1 MRRTGNSAYL
11 KYGALYARRTGSAA
25 YWKGDAPAMHSAPAM
40 RRIGNAMYRTLE
52 PILYRLENGAPVFT
66 ILTREPAAA
75 ISFIHNRMPVIL
87 PKEAAGDWLNIRYD
101 AGDVLA
107 GAVQDVECWLA

>member
-1 MRRTGNSAYL
+1 MPSGRSELLSCTWLGY
-11 KYGALYARRTGSAA
+11 TGS
-25 YWKGDAPAMHSAPAM
+25 
-40 RRIGNAMYRTLE
+40 RTV
-52 PILYRLENGAPVFT
+52 PPVFT

-75 ISFIHNRMPVIL
+75 ISFIHDRTPVIL

>member
-1 MRRTGNSAYL
+1 MPSGRSELLSCTWLGY
-11 KYGALYARRTGSAA
+11 TGS
-25 YWKGDAPAMHSAPAM
+25 
-40 RRIGNAMYRTLE
+40 RTV
-52 PILYRLENGAPVFT
+52 PPVFT

-75 ISFIHNRMPVIL
+75 ISFIHDRTPVIL
-87 PKEAAGDWLNIRYD
+87 PKGAVSDWLNIRYD